1 MKEIIKDYGEWYC
14 PTKWDDVTL
23 KMFSDIERY
32 YSEKDK
38 EFDSREVLHIL
49 TNRSVDDINQLPIE
63 FAEML
68 INKMQFLQ
76 TYPKEEKPTNK
87 IVIDGEEYHINFQEK
102 LKTGEYVAVDTV
114 LKGDR
119 HNYAAILAILC
130 RKDDEIYDAK
140 FENEV
145 LPSRIELFE
154 KQSITRVLPIMSF
167 FFTLIT
173 DIRNTFP
180 IVFSGGG
187 TSKPHSAE
195 YRNFAEDWGFS
206 KTLFEMADGQIGK
219 VAQIKQEYLNDT
231 LTFLTYL
238 IQKSE
243 MEERE
248 DKFQDQ
254 LRRAKRGG
262 R

>member
-1 MKEIIKDYGEWYC
+1 MKKDKEIIKDFGDWHC
-14 PTKWDDVTL
+14 PTSWNDVTL

-38 EFDSREVLHIL
+38 EFDTREVLHIL

-76 TYPKEEKPTNK
+76 TNPKEEKPTNK

-167 FFTLIT
+167 FLHLLQISATHSLLYSAVEELLNHTRQNIE
-173 DIRNTFP
+173 
-180 IVFSGGG
+180 
-187 TSKPHSAE
+187 TSQRIGAFRKRYLKWRMDKLERSLKS
-195 YRNFAEDWGFS
+195 S
-206 KTLFEMADGQIGK
+206 KNI
-219 VAQIKQEYLNDT
+219 
-231 LTFLTYL
+231 
-238 IQKSE
+238 
-243 MEERE
+243 
-248 DKFQDQ
+248 
-254 LRRAKRGG
+254 
-262 R
+262 